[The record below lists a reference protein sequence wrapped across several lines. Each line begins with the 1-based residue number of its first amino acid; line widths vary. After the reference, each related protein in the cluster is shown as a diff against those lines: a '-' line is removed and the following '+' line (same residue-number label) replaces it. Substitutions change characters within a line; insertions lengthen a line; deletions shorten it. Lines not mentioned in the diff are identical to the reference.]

1 MSNISISSA
10 GIASGETRALASAN
24 VRVLCAVAF
33 LIGAGLVFMVG
44 FANAAVLHNA
54 AHDSRHSL
62 AFPCH

>member
-1 MSNISISSA
+1 MSNISSSNSSA
-10 GIASGETRALASAN
+10 SSGQTVALPTAG
-24 VRVLCAVAF
+24 VRVVCAAAF

-44 FANAAVLHNA
+44 FANADVLHNV

>member
-1 MSNISISSA
+1 MSNISFSSQQ
-10 GIASGETRALASAN
+10 TLALPSVN
-24 VRVLCAVAF
+24 VRIICATAF

-44 FANAAVLHNA
+44 FANADVLHNV